1 MRFSKNR
8 KSLVRTARVARENVQ
23 QRDSN
28 AHHYRV
34 AMVGRRFVFCLFP
47 RPSNRLRPP
56 VFLFFFGYSDS
67 TRRYLLPHG
76 NPPWHAEWMTREFH
90 LVAPCSPFP
99 LLSRLLSL
107 VSLTFPVSF
116 FLVSLF
122 FCFCLLPFPPLPE
135 VQESLRPSNRF
146 KIDAFLPRFCSLL
159 IGISGFRVSHAW

>member
-34 AMVGRRFVFCLFP
+34 AMVGRRFVFCPLP

-90 LVAPCSPFP
+90 LVAPCLPFP

-116 FLVSLF
+116 FLVSFSLVSVF
-122 FCFCLLPFPPLPE
+122 FH
-135 VQESLRPSNRF
+135 
-146 KIDAFLPRFCSLL
+146 FLPSPSSKKVSDRQTVSKSTRFFR
-159 IGISGFRVSHAW
+159 GFVLC